1 MSFNKSLSATIEHV
15 NLSVSDP
22 DKTAQHLCEL
32 FDWSVRWSGASMDD
46 GYTVHVGSE
55 SCYFALYR
63 AGNMNEN
70 EQHNHRT
77 LNNLNH
83 IGVVVND
90 LAPYESRARKLG
102 FEPFNFSDYGPC
114 KSFYLKDEFDL
125 EIEIISYA

>member
-1 MSFNKSLSATIEHV
+1 MSLRKALPARIEHV

-22 DKTAQHLCEL
+22 DKTAEKLCKL
-32 FDWSVRWSGASMDD
+32 FDWSVRWSGAAMDD

-55 SCYFALYR
+55 NSYFALYS
-63 AGNMNEN
+63 AGNMDVNK
-70 EQHNHRT
+70 QLSHRT

-90 LAPYESRARKLG
+90 LTSYADKARKLG